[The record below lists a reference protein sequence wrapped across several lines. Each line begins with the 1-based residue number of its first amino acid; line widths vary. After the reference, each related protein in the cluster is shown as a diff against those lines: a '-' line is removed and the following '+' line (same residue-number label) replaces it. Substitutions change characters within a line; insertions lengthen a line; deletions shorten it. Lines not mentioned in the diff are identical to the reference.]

1 MCGSTHNRYMVMDG
15 GGCMNEDD
23 RYAQLNHSTVMV
35 FTKVFAYV
43 GVYGYVH
50 CIQSADVNQVWDVSA
65 V

>member
-1 MCGSTHNRYMVMDG
+1 
-15 GGCMNEDD
+15 MNEDD